1 MKENDNDNVPYTN
14 FEIDTSHM
22 KPNEKISNEQLMQLK
37 KKHEQQDD
45 ELLNELSGQAKQI
58 KEGQKMINS
67 VLKQQDPLLDNIHDD
82 FNNVENKMKMENN
95 KLKSYLEK
103 SSTSCLY
110 WIIGVELVTLFLF
123 FMI

>member
-1 MKENDNDNVPYTN
+1 MKENDKDNVPYTN

-22 KPNEKISNEQLMQLK
+22 KSNDKVTNEQLMQLK
-37 KKHEQQDD
+37 KKHEEQDD
-45 ELLNELSGQAKQI
+45 ELLTELSGQAKQI

-67 VLKQQDPLLDNIHDD
+67 VLKQQDPLLENLHDD
-82 FNNVENKMKMENN
+82 FDHVENKMKMENN
-95 KLKSYLEK
+95 KLKAYLEK

-110 WIIGVELVTLFLF
+110 WIIGVELITLFLF